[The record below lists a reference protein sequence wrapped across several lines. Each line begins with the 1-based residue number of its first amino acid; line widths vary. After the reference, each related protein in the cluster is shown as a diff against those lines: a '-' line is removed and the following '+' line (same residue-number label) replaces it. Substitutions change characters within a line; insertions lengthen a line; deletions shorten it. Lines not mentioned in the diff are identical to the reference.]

1 MKEKNIQTNIN
12 ISLLSECIASELETK
27 GPEFII
33 PKNIF
38 ATTVLKYTI
47 WCRRV
52 LGQVIFEAKK

>member
-12 ISLLSECIASELETK
+12 ISLLSKCIASELETK

-38 ATTVLKYTI
+38 ATTV
-47 WCRRV
+47 
-52 LGQVIFEAKK
+52 